1 VLMIKCM
8 KSFLTFCSHIVIVV
22 EVAMAMCGNLI
33 HFVTFIIAVRRHGG
47 PTS

>member
-1 VLMIKCM
+1 MLVIKCM
-8 KSFLTFCSHIVIVV
+8 KSFLTFCSHIVI
-22 EVAMAMCGNLI
+22 VAMAMCGNLI